1 MTEKYE
7 SIRRTQTGK
16 ALEEV
21 EAIKNIPSAS
31 LSLVKQVIK
40 RRIEYAVLNAAEVSS
55 EGQ

>member
-1 MTEKYE
+1 MKEPYD

-21 EAIKNIPSAS
+21 EAIKNIPPAS

-40 RRIEYAVLNAAEVSS
+40 RRIEYAVLNAAEVKDG
-55 EGQ
+55 E